1 MAGGT
6 APCQMWHNGY
16 SQAMQDS
23 KPLPPPSPADAAPD
37 TASASVAGK
46 PIPAHVGYDPELLF
60 VECGKCGNPV
70 LWEPGQA
77 TRILQNAFIDPLEL
91 DAHCLLVT
99 DGCPQCTR
107 NSTVFRVQVFRVQR
121 AVGLQKDTQDFGHA

>member
-1 MAGGT
+1 
-6 APCQMWHNGY
+6 
-16 SQAMQDS
+16 MQDS